1 MTQGT
6 RPDGS
11 RPSALARGDR
21 DASGNTRA
29 RKHGAGT
36 NLRNNARPAK
46 AVLELGRKIAD
57 AYLGGVVPAQL
68 TRPEFMASV
77 ESWAR
82 REARARILSDYLD
95 GLTVE
100 EMISPTRAGAVKSVF
115 EIWLSAEHSAAKAR
129 HDLGLDPSSLGEHPA
144 GLGDRGAD
152 RGRQACPVGGAGGG
166 YPRPAWGHV
175 TVLRPE
181 DDPDDDGRRP
191 G

>member
-1 MTQGT
+1 MTRGT

-11 RPSALARGDR
+11 RPAALVPGDL
-21 DASGNTRA
+21 SGNKSA
-29 RKHGAGT
+29 RTHGAGT
-36 NLRNNARPAK
+36 DLNRPGRPAK

-82 REARARILSDYLD
+82 REARARILSEYLD
-95 GLTVE
+95 GLSVE

-129 HDLGLDPSSLGEHPA
+129 HDLGLDPSSWAGIQKDLGIA
-144 GLGDRGAD
+144 GRAADDRLA
-152 RGRQACPVGGAGGG
+152 QAGGARCG
-166 YPRPAWGHV
+166 YPGPASGH
-175 TVLRPE
+175 
-181 DDPDDDGRRP
+181 GH
-191 G
+191 GAAA